1 MTIMDRTD
9 RYLSLKPLSVAI
21 ATLLLVA
28 CGGGED
34 GTTSIAAGTGT
45 ISGTVPGTK
54 IEAFADN
61 GGYYVTHSTDNGTP
75 EHPFRLDVPAGM
87 GLRLVMTTNEG
98 TADEVMSPI
107 GFRDNTAQVHTRFV
121 LGKGDAVEIG
131 HVPLAL
137 NRAQAAGDVD
147 GDGDNDDINNDGVLD
162 SPFMLDDS
170 QSPLMHTDADGDG
183 LNDFDDPD
191 HGGYQYSGGDMDPL
205 DHDNDGVPNPI
216 DPHYM
221 PAVGF
226 TDSDRD
232 GLHDDTDDVNSGN
245 MEGMNSTFM
254 DDLQGYGY
262 HQDDE
267 NHDGFHDDDY
277 DRDGFHDD
285 DLDHDGFHDDDMN
298 HDGFHDDDLNRDG
311 FHDDDMN
318 HDGFHDN
325 EMGND
330 GMMMSGNA

>member
-1 MTIMDRTD
+1 MDRTD
-9 RYLSLKPLSVAI
+9 KYLHLKSLSVVI
-21 ATLLLVA
+21 ATLLLAA
-28 CGGGED
+28 CGGSEVGPN
-34 GTTSIAAGTGT
+34 SIATGTAT

-61 GGYYVTHSTDNGTP
+61 GGYYVTHSTDNGTS
-75 EHPFRLDVPAGM
+75 EHPFRLEIPAHLGI
-87 GLRLVMTTNEG
+87 RLVMTINEG
-98 TADEVMSPI
+98 TADEVISPI

-121 LGKGDAVEIG
+121 LGEGDSVEIG

-147 GDGDNDDINNDGVLD
+147 GDGDNDDIDNDGVLD

-170 QSPLMHTDADGDG
+170 QSPLMYADADMDG

-205 DHDNDGVPNPI
+205 DHDNDGVPNTI
-216 DPHYM
+216 DPNYM

-232 GLHDDTDDVNSGN
+232 GLYDDTDDVNPGN
-245 MEGMNSTFM
+245 IEGLNSTFM

-285 DLDHDGFHDDDMN
+285 DLDQDGFHDDDMN

-311 FHDDDMN
+311 FHDDDMD
-318 HDGFHDN
+318 HDGFHDGD
-325 EMGND
+325 MGNN
-330 GMMMSGNA
+330 GMMTSGNA